1 VVLLKPSR
9 SKVRVRVTA
18 PARVEGASDRGLA
31 RVENVCQLRDA
42 EEVLVPE
49 LRRRLDPAER
59 ETLGQRLLE
68 RVGQLE
74 GRPRRGW

>member
-1 VVLLKPSR
+1 V
-9 SKVRVRVTA
+9 
-18 PARVEGASDRGLA
+18 PARLGRHLAGPGRHEGLA
-31 RVENVCQLRDA
+31 RVENICQLRDA
-42 EEVLVPE
+42 EALLVPE

-59 ETLGQRLLE
+59 ETLGRRLLE